1 MILLNRFRVKA
12 LDKYNITFE
21 ELKEVENKN
30 TKQKR
35 LEWVRVGGYYGK
47 LDGALKWLKDYILQ
61 EYLESD
67 VSVDM
72 LALLDELNNK
82 YVDCVL
88 LPNEKEEE

>member
-21 ELKEVENKN
+21 ELKEVENKT

-47 LDGALKWLKDYILQ
+47 LDGALKGLKDYILQ

-72 LALLDELNNK
+72 LALLDELNKK

-88 LPNEKEEE
+88 LPKEEEE

>member
-1 MILLNRFRVKA
+1 MLLLNRFRVKA

-21 ELKEVENKN
+21 ELKEVESKKK

-47 LDGALKWLKDYILQ
+47 LDGALKGLKDYILQ

-72 LALLDELNNK
+72 LSLLDELNNK
-82 YVDCVL
+82 YVNCVL
-88 LPNEKEEE
+88 LSKEEEE